1 MVVFVAL
8 IVPIPFKAK
17 RALFT
22 FISDSPLVAKLQYG
36 MKVCTSPSTRPAS
49 RRPLTRCR

>member
-1 MVVFVAL
+1 MVVFMAL
-8 IVPIPFKAK
+8 IMPIPFKAK

-36 MKVCTSPSTRPAS
+36 MKVGLPAH
-49 RRPLTRCR
+49 THVIAEH